1 MIRSLLLIALLAG
14 SLVHAKGSI
23 FLNGVNIDGTTGVE
37 IDKASVRIDA
47 QGNVHVSAPGY
58 QVQRPDGSAITGSQ
72 ARTGSQTRVLA
83 GPDRPTRRYWLVS
96 ELSPSGLAGYDVD
109 VHINGEL
116 AFRIRQQ
123 DPQLSQEITKRLR
136 AGANTV
142 RIEARKVD
150 GPGPDLGSRTPF
162 LRIHLG
168 EGVEQ
173 AERIV
178 LERPQHTFSL
188 KANERGNKVQEAVL
202 EVR

>member
-1 MIRSLLLIALLAG
+1 MIRTLILTSLLAG
-14 SLVHAKGSI
+14 SLAHAKGSI

-47 QGNVHVSAPGY
+47 QGNVHVTAPGY
-58 QVQRPDGSAITGSQ
+58 QVQRADGTAITGAQ

-96 ELSPSGLAGYDVD
+96 EPSPSGLAGYDVD

-116 AFRIRQQ
+116 AYRIRQQ

-136 AGANTV
+136 AGANAI
-142 RIEARKVD
+142 RFEARKVA
-150 GPGPDLGSRTPF
+150 GPTPDVGSRTPF

-173 AERIV
+173 SERIV
-178 LERPQHTFSL
+178 LERPQLTFSR
-188 KANERGNKVQEAVL
+188 KANEKGDQVQEAIL